1 MQKGSENK
9 TTIGD
14 IARIAN
20 VSKSTV
26 SHVLNNTKN
35 VSDKTKEKVL
45 KVIEETGYTPNLVA
59 KALKKSET
67 KTIGLVISD
76 IQNQFFID
84 VIKAISDECIKNG
97 YMVFLADSNDDAKR
111 ELEIAQSFCE
121 RCVDGVILSPTTNS
135 EKYVGQYFK
144 ERDIPIVYID
154 RMLDLNGDWVGSEN
168 ERSMQ
173 RLTEHLISL
182 GHRRI
187 AFAAGLRHIS
197 TTEERLR
204 GYQNALEV
212 NGIPYDEA
220 LIIEGESRSI
230 PAEIRTKEMIKKM
243 AQTNDGP
250 TAIIAANNLMVL
262 GVMKAL
268 SDLEIHVPE
277 EIAVAAFDDCEWS
290 ALFRPRLTT
299 VVQPCKD
306 IGKKAAE
313 LLLERIRNKGGT
325 PQRIYFQPQL
335 VIRESCG
342 ASRVNKQKNS
352 EK

>member
-1 MQKGSENK
+1 MQKSSENK

-35 VSDKTKEKVL
+35 VSSKTREKIL

-67 KTIGLVISD
+67 KTIGLIISD
-76 IQNQFFID
+76 IQNQYFID
-84 VIKAISDECIKNG
+84 VIKAISDECIRNG

-135 EKYVGQYFK
+135 ERYVGQYFR

-173 RLTEHLISL
+173 MLTEHLIGL
-182 GHRRI
+182 GHKRI
-187 AFAAGLRHIS
+187 AFAAGLRCIS

-204 GYQNALEV
+204 GYENALKA

-220 LIIEGESRSI
+220 LVIEGESRSI
-230 PAEIRTKEMIKKM
+230 PAEKHTREMIERM
-243 AQTNDGP
+243 AGMDHCP

-268 SDLEIHVPE
+268 IDLEIRVPE
-277 EIAVAAFDDCEWS
+277 DMAVAAFDDCEWA

-299 VVQPCKD
+299 VVQPCRD
-306 IGKKAAE
+306 IGQKAAE

-335 VIRESCG
+335 VVRESCG
-342 ASRVNKQKNS
+342 SRQDTRTQL
-352 EK
+352 

>member
-1 MQKGSENK
+1 MQKSSENK

-14 IARIAN
+14 IARIAK

-35 VSDKTKEKVL
+35 VSDKTREKIL

-76 IQNQFFID
+76 IQNQYFID

-97 YMVFLADSNDDAKR
+97 YMVFLADSNDDPVR
-111 ELEIAQSFCE
+111 ELEIAKSFCE
-121 RCVDGVILSPTTNS
+121 RCVDGVILSPTANS
-135 EKYVGQYFK
+135 EKYVGQYFR

-168 ERSMQ
+168 HRSM
-173 RLTEHLISL
+173 RSLTEHLISL
-182 GHRRI
+182 GHKRI

-197 TTEERLR
+197 TTEERIE
-204 GYQNALEV
+204 GYKEALEK
-212 NGIPYDEA
+212 NGIVLDEA
-220 LIIEGESRSI
+220 LIIEGESRSG
-230 PAEIRTKEMIKKM
+230 PAEKGTKEIIERMMGI
-243 AQTNDGP
+243 DDCP

-268 SDLEIHVPE
+268 SELNIRVPE
-277 EIAVAAFDDCEWS
+277 DMAVVAFDDCEW
-290 ALFRPRLTT
+290 AGLFRPRLTA
-299 VVQPCKD
+299 VAQPCKD
-306 IGKKAAE
+306 IGRKAAE
-313 LLLERIRNKGGT
+313 LLLERIHDRSGS
-325 PQRIYFQPQL
+325 PQRIYFQPEL

-342 ASRVNKQKNS
+342 SKQ
-352 EK
+352 

>member
-1 MQKGSENK
+1 MQKSSENK

-14 IARIAN
+14 IARIAK

-35 VSDKTKEKVL
+35 VSDKTREKIL

-76 IQNQFFID
+76 IQNQYFID

-97 YMVFLADSNDDAKR
+97 YMVFLADSNDDPVR
-111 ELEIAQSFCE
+111 ELEIAKSFCE
-121 RCVDGVILSPTTNS
+121 RCVDGVILSPTANS
-135 EKYVGQYFK
+135 EKYVGQYFR

-168 ERSMQ
+168 HRSM
-173 RLTEHLISL
+173 RSLTEHLISL
-182 GHRRI
+182 GHKRI

-197 TTEERLR
+197 TTEERIE
-204 GYQNALEV
+204 GYKEALEK
-212 NGIPYDEA
+212 NGIVLDEA
-220 LIIEGESRSI
+220 LIIEGESRSG
-230 PAEIRTKEMIKKM
+230 PAEKGTKETIERMMGI
-243 AQTNDGP
+243 DDCP

-268 SDLEIHVPE
+268 SELNIRVPE
-277 EIAVAAFDDCEWS
+277 DMAVVAFDDCEW
-290 ALFRPRLTT
+290 AGLFRPRLTA
-299 VVQPCKD
+299 VAQPCKD
-306 IGKKAAE
+306 IGRKAAE
-313 LLLERIRNKGGT
+313 LLLERIHDRSGS
-325 PQRIYFQPQL
+325 PQRIYFQPEL

-342 ASRVNKQKNS
+342 SKLNTF
-352 EK
+352 

>member
-1 MQKGSENK
+1 MQKSSENK

-14 IARIAN
+14 IARIAK

-35 VSDKTKEKVL
+35 VSDKTREKIM

-76 IQNQFFID
+76 IQNQYFID

-97 YMVFLADSNDDAKR
+97 YMVFLADSNDDPVR
-111 ELEIAQSFCE
+111 ELEIAKSFCE
-121 RCVDGVILSPTTNS
+121 RCVDGVILSPTANS
-135 EKYVGQYFK
+135 ERYVGQYFQ

-154 RMLDLNGDWVGSEN
+154 RMLDLNGDWVGTEN
-168 ERSMQ
+168 HRAMKL
-173 RLTEHLISL
+173 LTEHLISL
-182 GHRRI
+182 GHKRI

-197 TTEERLR
+197 TTEERLD
-204 GYQNALEV
+204 GYKEALKKS
-212 NGIPYDEA
+212 GIAYDEA
-220 LIIEGESRSI
+220 LIVEGESRSN
-230 PAEIRTKEMIKKM
+230 PAEKGTKEIIEKM
-243 AQTNDGP
+243 VGMENCP

-268 SDLEIHVPE
+268 NDLNIRVPE
-277 EIAVAAFDDCEWS
+277 DMAVVAFDDFEWA
-290 ALFRPRLTT
+290 ALFRPRLTA
-299 VVQPCKD
+299 VAQPCGD
-306 IGKKAAE
+306 IGRKAAE
-313 LLLERIRNKGGT
+313 LLLERIHDRSGS
-325 PQRIYFQPQL
+325 PQRIYFQPEL

-342 ASRVNKQKNS
+342 SKMNR
-352 EK
+352 